1 MSKSSKQEQKQEVS
15 IPDFYKP
22 YYNNVLSTA
31 SNLSKQGKLAPT
43 VGMSADTAAGLDYA
57 TELAGYLTDSFLPQ
71 AKTSFGSLLNS
82 DLVNSQELQN
92 AITSATRP
100 VQEQLERYAIP
111 TTQDA
116 AVASGQLGSSR
127 QGIAEGLARS
137 DANQTMTDAAS
148 NLSYGALMQDQNN
161 KQFATSALPT
171 FLQTLTAPST
181 LLSTVGA
188 SREAYD
194 LQEQSSEANNLSLLS
209 QIVAMFNPGVN
220 STTTSKT
227 SSGGIGS
234 TLGSL
239 ASLGSL
245 ALGPMGAGIIGA
257 GGTGFGS
264 LFGGLFGKG
273 AEATAGAANSSDI
286 FKALT
291 GG

>member
-22 YYNNVLSTA
+22 YYNNVLNSATSLA
-31 SNLSKQGKLAPT
+31 NQGKLAPT
-43 VGMSADTAAGLDYA
+43 VAMSEDTARGLDYA
-57 TELAGYLTDSFLPQ
+57 GELASYLTDSFLPQ

-82 DLVNSQELQN
+82 DLVNSDELQS
-92 AITSATRP
+92 AIQSATRP

-116 AVASGQLGSSR
+116 AVATGQLGSSR

-137 DANQTMTDAAS
+137 DANQTMTDLAS
-148 NLSYGALMQDQNN
+148 NLSYGALLQDQNN

-181 LLSTVGA
+181 LLTTTGA
-188 SREAYD
+188 AREAYD
-194 LQEQSSEANNLSLLS
+194 LQSQSSEANNLSLLS

-227 SSGGIGS
+227 SSGGLGS
-234 TLGSL
+234 TLGTI

-245 ALGPMGAGIIGA
+245 ALGPMGAGVIGA

-264 LFGGLFGKG
+264 LFGNLFGK
-273 AEATAGAANSSDI
+273 AAPTAGAASSSDI
-286 FKALT
+286 FSALT

>member
-22 YYNNVLSTA
+22 YYNNVLSSAT
-31 SNLSKQGKLAPT
+31 SLSKQGKLAPT
-43 VGMSADTAAGLDYA
+43 VAMSDDTSRGLDYA
-57 TELAGYLTDSFLPQ
+57 SELASYLTDSFLPQ

-82 DLVNSQELQN
+82 DLVNSAELQA
-92 AITSATRP
+92 AIQSATRP
-100 VQEQLERYAIP
+100 VQEQLERYTIP

-116 AVASGQLGSSR
+116 AVAAGQLGSSR

-137 DANQTMTDAAS
+137 DANQTMADTAS

-181 LLSTVGA
+181 LLTTTGA
-188 SREAYD
+188 AREAYD
-194 LQEQSSEANNLSLLS
+194 LQAKSSEANNLSLLS

-220 STTTSKT
+220 STTTSRG

-234 TLGSL
+234 TLGSI

-245 ALGPMGAGIIGA
+245 ALGPMGAGVIGA

-264 LFGGLFGKG
+264 LFGNLFGKP
-273 AEATAGAANSSDI
+273 ATVTGAANSSDI
-286 FKALT
+286 FSALT

>member
-22 YYNNVLSTA
+22 YYNNVLNSATSLA
-31 SNLSKQGKLAPT
+31 SQGKLAPT
-43 VGMSADTAAGLDYA
+43 VAMSEDTARGLDYA
-57 TELAGYLTDSFLPQ
+57 GELATYLTDSFLPQ

-82 DLVNSQELQN
+82 DLVNSDELQS
-92 AITSATRP
+92 AIQSATRP
-100 VQEQLERYAIP
+100 IQEQLERYAIP

-116 AVASGQLGSSR
+116 AVAAGQLGSSR

-137 DANQTMTDAAS
+137 DANQTMTDLAS
-148 NLSYGALMQDQNN
+148 NLSYSALLQDQNN

-181 LLSTVGA
+181 LLTTTGA
-188 SREAYD
+188 AREAYD
-194 LQEQSSEANNLSLLS
+194 LQSKSSEANNLSLLS

-220 STTTSKT
+220 TNTTST
-227 SSGGIGS
+227 SSSGGLGS
-234 TLGSL
+234 TLGSV

-245 ALGPMGAGIIGA
+245 ALGPMGAGVIGA

-264 LFGGLFGKG
+264 LFGNLFGK
-273 AEATAGAANSSDI
+273 AAPVAGAANSSDI
-286 FKALT
+286 FSALT